1 MTLGLLL
8 SHPSLSTSGFS
19 FISCVYYHDDIVQ
32 NCLVGFK
39 RLRRHLSLSH
49 HTCVL
54 QSSSVLPA
62 ATSPPIQR
70 ANIVFTLYA
79 WCHLSHS
86 GTSPAVSNGQ
96 LLVIDSEWEES
107 TQPHL
112 GFFPFYLPYLDSY
125 FIYRSLYNLLLITWE
140 SKIKGNSSIFSIIA
154 TLFTIVKSGNNP
166 EVIIWIYTLNVKS
179 AYNRIL
185 FRHKKQWNS
194 DTCCNM
200 GESWKH
206 MLSET
211 SQTQRTNTYDIPLK
225 WVTWNSQIHS
235 DWK

>member
-1 MTLGLLL
+1 MTIGPQGGSWVLQGLSFISFITVVYISFKCKHSCLPSVTLGLLL

-39 RLRRHLSLSH
+39 RLRRHLSLSRH
-49 HTCVL
+49 PCVL
-54 QSSSVLPA
+54 ESSSVLPA

-125 FIYRSLYNLLLITWE
+125 FY
-140 SKIKGNSSIFSIIA
+140 
-154 TLFTIVKSGNNP
+154 
-166 EVIIWIYTLNVKS
+166 
-179 AYNRIL
+179 
-185 FRHKKQWNS
+185 
-194 DTCCNM
+194 
-200 GESWKH
+200 
-206 MLSET
+206 
-211 SQTQRTNTYDIPLK
+211 IPK
-225 WVTWNSQIHS
+225 FI
-235 DWK
+235 